1 MELNQF
7 EPMMFFAQGCKYSSL
22 SYVDYEEVKA
32 SEIIRYDQSLLLLHK
47 KSNDLSE
54 IHYAT
59 DDLEELLDSIRTS
72 NLKGLIKFIPFD
84 TIGQFEFNDF
94 KIHCVYQDYFLNNL
108 NIASKSLDTKHEI
121 KFATLEE
128 AKKLSDISQ
137 ACSGLSR
144 GFFGETEEWI
154 RDWLI
159 ENEIIVKYI
168 NGKLIGFCCVSI
180 YAEGTTLWIRELA
193 VHPDFQGKGFGK
205 ELMGMAI
212 KYGLSKGAQ
221 KSFLAVDIENKTAI
235 HLYEYYGYEA
245 KVNEIEVQMLK
256 I

>member
-1 MELNQF
+1 MEINQF
-7 EPMMFFAQGCKYSSL
+7 EPMMSFAKGCKYSSL
-22 SYVDYEEVKA
+22 SYVDYEEVKS
-32 SEIIRYDQSLLLLHK
+32 SEVIRYDQSLLLLHK

-59 DDLEELLDSIRTS
+59 NDLEELLDGITT
-72 NLKGLIKFIPFD
+72 NNIEGLIKFIPFD
-84 TIGQFEFNDF
+84 SIGQFELNGFR
-94 KIHCVYQDYFLNNL
+94 IHCVYQDYLLKNL
-108 NIASKSLDTKHEI
+108 NVASKLLNTECEI
-121 KFATLEE
+121 QFATLEQ
-128 AKKLSDISQ
+128 AKELSNISQ

-144 GFFGETEEWI
+144 GFFGETEEWVKE
-154 RDWLI
+154 WLI

-168 NGKLIGFCCVSI
+168 HGKLIGFCCVSI
-180 YAEGTTLWIRELA
+180 YAEGTMLWIRELA

-212 KYGLSKGAQ
+212 QYGLSKGAQ

-235 HLYEYYGYEA
+235 VLYEYYGYEA